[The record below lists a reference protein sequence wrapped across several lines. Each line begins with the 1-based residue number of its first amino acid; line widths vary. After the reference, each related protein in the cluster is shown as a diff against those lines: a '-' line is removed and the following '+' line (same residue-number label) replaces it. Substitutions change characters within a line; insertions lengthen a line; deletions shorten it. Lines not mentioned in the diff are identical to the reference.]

1 MLGERFPLL
10 LERARTGDENA
21 WGELYDDLAGPLH
34 GYLRGRG
41 APEPEDQL
49 GDTFLD
55 VARNIGAFVGDEAGF
70 RSWVF
75 TIAHRRC
82 IDALRSRGR
91 RPVAPL
97 AAETLEPLAD
107 AVGRGSDDVAD
118 LVGRLADAQLL
129 ERLLGVLTEDQREV
143 LMLRFAADLDV
154 ATVAAMT
161 GRTNNAVAALTLR
174 ALRTLQRTLAN
185 DVVPDPQRPSS
196 SGTGG
201 R

>member
-49 GDTFLD
+49 GDTFVD

-118 LVGRLADAQLL
+118 LVERLADAQLL

-196 SGTGG
+196 SWTGG